1 MNERGGV
8 DEFDHGSEPNRS
20 RPLKTT
26 QFGGEQH
33 QGGTQSFAPAASQV
47 LADLGDG
54 LNAGD
59 ALKAKLLFHLLEV
72 STHQVEDFFDGQA
85 IDRGQVP
92 IPRRPFGFETPTQVL
107 EGTGGSRCEP
117 KYSHNSHL
125 KESLNFA
132 TVRCK
137 GSTLEVVGD
146 DGSLSFLT
154 ATTKS
159 SS

>member
-1 MNERGGV
+1 MNERGSV
-8 DEFDHGSEPNRS
+8 NEFDHGSEPNRS
-20 RPLKTT
+20 RPFKTA

-72 STHQVEDFFDGQA
+72 SAHQVENFFDCQA
-85 IDRGQVP
+85 IDRGQVS
-92 IPRRPFGFETPTQVL
+92 IPRRPFGLETPTQVL
-107 EGTGGSRCEP
+107 EGTGGSRCET

-125 KESLNFA
+125 KGSLNFA
-132 TVRCK
+132 TVSCK
-137 GSTLEVVGD
+137 GSNKEP
-146 DGSLSFLT
+146 
-154 ATTKS
+154 ARQN
-159 SS
+159 

>member
-59 ALKAKLLFHLLEV
+59 ALQAKLLFHLLEV
-72 STHQVEDFFDGQA
+72 STHQVEDFFDCQA
-85 IDRGQVP
+85 IDRGQVS

-107 EGTGGSRCEP
+107 EGTGGSRCEA

-125 KESLNFA
+125 KGSLNFRA
-132 TVRCK
+132 AMK
-137 GSTLEVVGD
+137 NPYG
-146 DGSLSFLT
+146 
-154 ATTKS
+154 
-159 SS
+159 

>member
-1 MNERGGV
+1 V

-72 STHQVEDFFDGQA
+72 STHQIEDFFACQA
-85 IDRGQVP
+85 IDRGQVS

-107 EGTGGSRCEP
+107 QGTGGSRCEP

-125 KESLNFA
+125 K
-132 TVRCK
+132 
-137 GSTLEVVGD
+137 GSPKFRRSAL
-146 DGSLSFLT
+146 
-154 ATTKS
+154 
-159 SS
+159 